1 MAAVPHQQCTIK
13 VIHDGQGGSYALNG
27 QGETGEQ
34 MHLPEVWKLLFSDNG
49 HAYIKS
55 EGKPARWIT
64 AVLNKTLYTAIS
76 GKQYVASTGGPA
88 VWVDRANEAYA
99 AKYLPMDIVG
109 KSHSVKIYGLCTFL
123 NGSQLVWQIRD
134 FQDPEG
140 LAHRNV
146 NGLLRLSIMFFSFVR
161 YKYLECYLESFM
173 WNHVVCILCLVMFV
187 VLSGVFASM
196 GFVDCIKHVGRDL
209 EQAEIC
215 NYHLCA
221 LLSIDVFLQDSYVL
235 CPCVLSCFL
244 SSCSSMFSLICSAI
258 TFSSL
263 IL

>member
-13 VIHDGQGGSYALNG
+13 VIHDGQGGSYVLN
-27 QGETGEQ
+27 GETGEQ
-34 MHLPEVWKLLFSDNG
+34 IHLPEVWKLLFSDNG

-55 EGKPARWIT
+55 EGKPSRWIT
-64 AVLNKTLYTAIS
+64 AVLKKTLYTAIS
-76 GKQYVASTGGPA
+76 GRQYVASTGGPA

-146 NGLLRLSIMFFSFVR
+146 NGLLRLTIMFFHLL
-161 YKYLECYLESFM
+161 YTIT
-173 WNHVVCILCLVMFV
+173 WN
-187 VLSGVFASM
+187 VF
-196 GFVDCIKHVGRDL
+196 
-209 EQAEIC
+209 
-215 NYHLCA
+215 
-221 LLSIDVFLQDSYVL
+221 
-235 CPCVLSCFL
+235 
-244 SSCSSMFSLICSAI
+244 
-258 TFSSL
+258 
-263 IL
+263 